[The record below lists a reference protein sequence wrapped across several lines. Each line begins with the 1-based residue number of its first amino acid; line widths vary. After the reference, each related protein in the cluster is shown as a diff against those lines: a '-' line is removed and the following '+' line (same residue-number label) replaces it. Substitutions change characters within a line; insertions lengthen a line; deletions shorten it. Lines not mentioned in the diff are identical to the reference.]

1 MLSDEIARYIALHRA
16 TGFKFKIQACLLQHF
31 LRHATARG
39 EDHVSAESTVA
50 WASAAP
56 SPRSRRDR
64 LQVVRRF
71 AGAMAVENPRHEV
84 PPNLPFGPPRT
95 RPRPYIF
102 EPAQV
107 DQLLRAAAALR
118 ATDALKPR
126 TFVTLFA
133 LLVATGLRVS
143 EALALRLD
151 DVTPAGLLVRAT
163 KFRKNRLVPIHATTR
178 LGLEAYL
185 AVRSRTGGSCPHV
198 FLSTHRA
205 ALPYSTAF
213 ATFLRLV
220 RGCGLR
226 AGPGHPGPRI
236 HDLRHT
242 FAVRSLEQ
250 CGGDR
255 AAVQRH
261 MVALSTYLGHAH
273 ISDTYWYLQATPALL
288 RDVAAASETRAN
300 QVSQ

>member
-1 MLSDEIARYIALHRA
+1 MLSDEIARYVALHRA

-71 AGAMAVENPRHEV
+71 ARAMAVENPRHEL

-102 EPAQV
+102 APAQV

-118 ATDALKPR
+118 TTDALRPR

-151 DVTPAGLLVRAT
+151 DITPAGLLVRAT

-178 LGLEAYL
+178 LGLEAYI
-185 AVRSRTGGSCPHV
+185 AVRRRTGGSCPRL
-198 FLSTHRA
+198 FLSAHRT
-205 ALPYSTAF
+205 ALPYSTVF
-213 ATFLRLV
+213 QTFLGLV

-226 AGPGHPGPRI
+226 QGAGQPGPRI

-255 AAVQRH
+255 EAVRRH
-261 MVALSTYLGHAH
+261 MVALSTYLGHVH

-288 RDVAAASETRAN
+288 RDVAAASEARAHG
-300 QVSQ
+300 VSQ

>member
-1 MLSDEIARYIALHRA
+1 MLSDEIARYVALHRA
-16 TGFKFKIQACLLQHF
+16 TGFKFKIQACLLQHY

-71 AGAMAVENPRHEV
+71 ARAMAAENPRHEL

-95 RPRPYIF
+95 RPRPFIF
-102 EPAQV
+102 APAQL

-118 ATDALKPR
+118 PTNALRPR

-143 EALALRLD
+143 EALALQLD
-151 DVTPAGLLVRAT
+151 DVAPAGLLVRAT
-163 KFRKNRLVPIHATTR
+163 KFRKDRLVPIHATTR
-178 LGLEAYL
+178 QGLEAYL
-185 AVRSRTGGSCPHV
+185 AVRRRTGGSCPHV
-198 FLSTHRA
+198 FLSAHGG
-205 ALPYSTAF
+205 ALPYSTVV

-220 RGCGLR
+220 RRCGLR
-226 AGPGHPGPRI
+226 VGPGQPGPRI
-236 HDLRHT
+236 HDMRHT

-250 CGGDR
+250 CRGDR
-255 AAVQRH
+255 EAVRRH

-288 RDVAAASETRAN
+288 RDVAAASEALARGGP
-300 QVSQ
+300 Q